1 MKVFRRVSLLFPI
14 ALMAL
19 AGCAM
24 RPAGEEAERRRAAEA
39 GGPYTDTIVLPLLP
53 ENPAPEDYL
62 RFAFLRN
69 AGLHARYWE
78 WRAAIE
84 RIPQDSSFPNI
95 ALPFSVMFNNQNM
108 TLWNRTTVG
117 LSNTP
122 MAMTPFPTK
131 LTTAGR
137 EDSAA

>member
-1 MKVFRRVSLLFPI
+1 MNAFRQVSVLLPI
-14 ALMAL
+14 ALFAL
-19 AGCAM
+19 AGCAL
-24 RPAGEEAERRRAAEA
+24 RPAGEDAERSRAAEA
-39 GGPYTDTIVLPLLP
+39 GRPDTDTIVLPLLS
-53 ENPAPEDYL
+53 ENSTPQDYL
-62 RFAFLRN
+62 SFAFLRN
-69 AGLHARYWE
+69 ANLHTRYWE